1 VSLRP
6 TNNTVSKPV
15 KPIPE
20 EEEELLD
27 MWWFFCVYKSIIRYF
42 QGLWSVLVPV
52 R

>member
-20 EEEELLD
+20 EEEDELLD
-27 MWWFFCVYKSIIRYF
+27 IGVFRCIR
-42 QGLWSVLVPV
+42 VL
-52 R
+52 